1 MKLVWIRSLTLLLLA
16 MFMAFPA
23 CADQMTVQQANAL
36 FSQANAAYRAQKYE
50 EAEQA
55 YRQLLEAGFDS
66 SQVLYNMGTT
76 AARLNKTG
84 EALAYLTRAR
94 HADPRN
100 ENIYA
105 NLYRVRLDAAK
116 EAGLDDD
123 AAAAAS
129 RESIWSRITGYF
141 TAEEWLL
148 IVWAII
154 VLASIGAFLLLTARA
169 SRTITVGRILLSIS
183 IPLLLLV
190 ALPGFTQLYRTYIV
204 PKAIALQSGEV
215 LSGPAD
221 RFTRVAQLR
230 EGEQVQSLGRH
241 EDGYHRVRLNN
252 GVQGYVE
259 SSVLMEL

>member
-1 MKLVWIRSLTLLLLA
+1 MNFGWFRSLTLL
-16 MFMAFPA
+16 MAFYLAVPA
-23 CADQMTVQQANAL
+23 CATQMTVQQANAL

-55 YRQLLEAGFDS
+55 YRQLLDAGFDS
-66 SQVLYNMGTT
+66 SKVLYNIGTT
-76 AARLNKTG
+76 AARLDKTG
-84 EALAYLTRAR
+84 AALAYLTRAR
-94 HADPRN
+94 QADPRN

-116 EAGLDDD
+116 EGGLDDQ

-129 RESIWSRITGYF
+129 RESIWSRIISYF

-148 IVWAII
+148 LIWAIVTI
-154 VLASIGAFLLLTARA
+154 ASIGAVILLTARTSRLKSAGKVLLA
-169 SRTITVGRILLSIS
+169 SAV
-183 IPLLLLV
+183 PLLLLV
-190 ALPGFTQLYRTYIV
+190 ALPGLTQLYRTYLV
-204 PKAIALQSGEV
+204 PKAIALRSGEV

-230 EGEQVQSLGRH
+230 EGEQVRSLGRH